1 MKKSLSMLALT
12 ALIVLI
18 TGTFSYA
25 EYAAAGADNFPYF
38 HLGAIVI
45 GGLTIL
51 SLKQK
56 YEKIYLS
63 EAAGSFALYAVMIA
77 LFTSPVADAIK
88 NMIG

>member
-1 MKKSLSMLALT
+1 
-12 ALIVLI
+12 
-18 TGTFSYA
+18 
-25 EYAAAGADNFPYF
+25 
-38 HLGAIVI
+38 VI

-77 LFTSPVADAIK
+77 LFTSPVSEAIK
-88 NMIG
+88 NLIG

>member
-1 MKKSLSMLALT
+1 M
-12 ALIVLI
+12 
-18 TGTFSYA
+18 
-25 EYAAAGADNFPYF
+25 
-38 HLGAIVI
+38 VI

-56 YEKIYLS
+56 YEKLYVS
-63 EAAGSFALYAVMIA
+63 EAAGSFALYAVLIA

>member
-1 MKKSLSMLALT
+1 
-12 ALIVLI
+12 
-18 TGTFSYA
+18 
-25 EYAAAGADNFPYF
+25 
-38 HLGAIVI
+38 VI

-63 EAAGSFALYAVMIA
+63 EAAGSFALYAMMIA
-77 LFTSPVADAIK
+77 LFTSPVADVIK

>member
-1 MKKSLSMLALT
+1 MKKSLSMMALT

-25 EYAAAGADNFPYF
+25 EYAAAGPDHFPYF
-38 HLGAIVI
+38 HLGALLS

-56 YEKIYLS
+56 YEKLYVS
-63 EAAGSFALYAVMIA
+63 EAAGSFALYAVLIA